1 MSDHCMIP
9 IVKSLTDYRA
19 YRISP
24 QDQNRIVILFDPDS
38 ANTSLTVCVEIFDI
52 GASVPFHQ
60 HRRAVE
66 MFFILK
72 GEGQAICDGKII
84 KLLAGD
90 SILMPPTGIHTIENI
105 GSDRLYVL
113 SIMVPNE
120 DFVELILDGIPAE
133 LDAEDL
139 KVLRRTDAL
148 IPC

>member
-24 QDQNRIVILFDPDS
+24 EDKNRLAIIFDPDS
-38 ANTSLTVCVEIFDI
+38 ANASLTVCVEIFDVGSTI
-52 GASVPFHQ
+52 PFHQ
-60 HRRAVE
+60 HHRAIE

-72 GEGQAICDGKII
+72 GEGQANCDGKTIT
-84 KLLAGD
+84 LLAGD
-90 SILMPPTGIHTIENI
+90 SILMPPTGIHTITNI
-105 GSDRLYVL
+105 GSSRLYVL
-113 SIMVPNE
+113 CIMVPNE
-120 DFVELILDGIPAE
+120 DFVELIRNGIPAE

-139 KVLRRTDAL
+139 KVLRRTDSL